1 LCFWAPN
8 SLSLVAERTQ
18 MQDRSEHA
26 PTLAFVV
33 PCYNEEAVIEELLKR
48 LQAVSEDLLKSGAI
62 RQPATL
68 VLVDDGS
75 IDRTWKLIHAASK
88 SGLVRGVRL
97 SRNHGHQAALLA
109 GLMAAKEEVL
119 ISLDAD
125 LQDDPSAIP
134 KMLQAYALGA
144 DIVFGVRASRKSD
157 TFFKRRS
164 ARLYY
169 KLLENMGV
177 DVVPDHADY
186 RLMSRKSVETLREY
200 GEVNLFLRG
209 IIKNLGYQVETV
221 EYDRVERFAGDSKYP
236 LTKMLRLAIEGV
248 TSFSTR
254 PLRYVTWIGLIVAL
268 ISFLLGC
275 YSIVIWWQGGT
286 VPGWTSI
293 VVPTF
298 MLGSFQLI
306 ALGIVGEYLGKIYLE
321 TKRRPQ
327 FIIDEIAEPEPP
339 N

>member
-1 LCFWAPN
+1 MH
-8 SLSLVAERTQ
+8 
-18 MQDRSEHA
+18 MQNRYETP

-48 LQAVSEDLLKSGAI
+48 LQAVSEELLKKGAI

-68 VLVDDGS
+68 ILVDDGS
-75 IDRTWKLIHAASK
+75 TDQTWKLIHAASK
-88 SGLVRGVRL
+88 SGRVRGVRL
-97 SRNHGHQAALLA
+97 SRNHGQQAALLA

-125 LQDDPSAIP
+125 LQDDPDAIP
-134 KMLQAYALGA
+134 KMLQAYAHGA
-144 DIVFGVRASRKSD
+144 DIVFGVRASRESD

-164 ARLYY
+164 AHMYY

-186 RLMSRKSVETLREY
+186 RLMSRKSVEALREY

-209 IIKNLGYQVETV
+209 IIKNLGYQVQTV
-221 EYDRVERFAGDSKYP
+221 EYNRVERFAGETKYP
-236 LTKMLRLAIEGV
+236 LTKLLRLAIEGI

-254 PLRYVTWIGLIVAL
+254 PLRYVTWIGLVAAL
-268 ISFLLGC
+268 ASFLLGC

-286 VPGWTSI
+286 IPGWTSI

-327 FIIDEIAEPEPP
+327 FIIDEIAEPETL